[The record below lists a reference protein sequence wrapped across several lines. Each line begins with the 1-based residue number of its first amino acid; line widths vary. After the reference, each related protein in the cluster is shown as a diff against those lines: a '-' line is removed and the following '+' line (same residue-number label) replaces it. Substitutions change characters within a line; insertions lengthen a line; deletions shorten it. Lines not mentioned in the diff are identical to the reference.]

1 MRVEAMTEAE
11 IRKVVADAV
20 AETLLKLGID
30 AADPLELQRDMQHLR
45 AWRESVDT
53 VKRQGIITAVGIL
66 IAGMI
71 GLVWVSIKGNGA

>member
-1 MRVEAMTEAE
+1 MNEAE
-11 IRKVVADAV
+11 IRRVVAEAV

>member
-1 MRVEAMTEAE
+1 MTEAE